1 MQCVVFSRWPWW
13 RRVDRG
19 EAISKN
25 KPPGSPTDLQFF
37 RGFQSEV
44 PGSSH
49 PLEMSRLQK
58 SSEFPKTAVQS
69 GDRDGSGHCNLRDIA
84 GSEATVDWL
93 PVSGRISG
101 RRDGV
106 KRARTGI
113 AGTEH
118 IAVFGESPLR
128 NLGILSTQDLAVPG
142 SPNFGTC
149 QPFGGCYS
157 CHSCHSCRSCRSCLP
172 CRVAF
177 LVSTN
182 LGGIPPVTAGG
193 HSGGEET
200 ERKGLRSI
208 RRWTQSPCVEV
219 LLLPGGSHL
228 VRSPRPR
235 FSSISSRVYPLVSG
249 TTFQIQKTPTN
260 PTSP

>member
-1 MQCVVFSRWPWW
+1 MLFLQCVVFSRWPWW

-58 SSEFPKTAVQS
+58 SSELPKTAVQS

-142 SPNFGTC
+142 SPNFGDLPALRGM
-149 QPFGGCYS
+149 PFMPFMPFMPS
-157 CHSCHSCRSCRSCLP
+157 MP
-172 CRVAF
+172 CD
-177 LVSTN
+177 
-182 LGGIPPVTAGG
+182 
-193 HSGGEET
+193 
-200 ERKGLRSI
+200 
-208 RRWTQSPCVEV
+208 
-219 LLLPGGSHL
+219 
-228 VRSPRPR
+228 
-235 FSSISSRVYPLVSG
+235 FSSQHKPRWHSTSHGRWSFRGRGNGKEGPEEYPAMDSVALR
-249 TTFQIQKTPTN
+249 
-260 PTSP
+260 